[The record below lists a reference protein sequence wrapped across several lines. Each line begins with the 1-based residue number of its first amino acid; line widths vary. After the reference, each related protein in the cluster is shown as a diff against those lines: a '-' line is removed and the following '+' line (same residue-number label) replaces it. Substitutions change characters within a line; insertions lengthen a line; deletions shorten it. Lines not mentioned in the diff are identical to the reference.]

1 MISYIKGT
9 LIDKQPIV
17 ATIEVGGF
25 GLMVNIPLSTFEKL
39 PDKGSSLILHTHFH
53 VREDEMS
60 LYGFINNEELV
71 MFRHL
76 IGVSGIGPKVAL
88 GILSGT
94 GIIQLKNS
102 VREGDV
108 ERLTTIKGIGKK
120 TAQRLIVELRDKLGA
135 PADGDEWLKG
145 TGAYSEL
152 EDNVLAA
159 VTALETLGYT
169 RKQAFEAVKKSVK
182 ILGNKSEPE
191 ELIRDALRN
200 IN

>member
-9 LIDKQPIV
+9 LVEKKPTV
-17 ATIEVGGF
+17 ATIEVEGF
-25 GLMVNIPLSTFEKL
+25 GLKVNIPLSTYEKL
-39 PDKGSSLILHTHFH
+39 PDKGSSLQLHTHFH

-60 LYGFINNEELV
+60 LYGFINMDELE
-71 MFRHL
+71 MFRYL

-94 GIIQLKNS
+94 GIVQLKNA

-135 PADGDEWLKG
+135 IVDGDEWLKG
-145 TGAYSEL
+145 TDDDSDL
-152 EDNVLAA
+152 EENVLAA
-159 VTALETLGYT
+159 VTALETLGYS

-182 ILGNKSEPE
+182 NLGNKAEPE
-191 ELIRDALRN
+191 ELIRDSLRN
-200 IN
+200 LN

>member
-9 LIDKQPIV
+9 LIDKQPTV

-25 GLMVNIPLSTFEKL
+25 GLKVNIPLSTYEKL
-39 PDKGSSLILHTHFH
+39 PDKGSSLLLHTHFH

-60 LYGFINNEELV
+60 LYGFINTDELE
-71 MFRHL
+71 MFRYL

-94 GIIQLKNS
+94 GIVQLKNS

-135 PADGDEWLKG
+135 IADGDEWLKG
-145 TGAYSEL
+145 RDADTEV
-152 EDNVLAA
+152 EENVLSA
-159 VTALETLGYT
+159 VRALETLGYA

-182 ILGNKSEPE
+182 NLGDKAEPE
-191 ELIRDALRN
+191 ELIRESLSRLN
-200 IN
+200 

>member
-1 MISYIKGT
+1 MISYLKGT
-9 LIDKQPIV
+9 LVDKQPIV
-17 ATIEVGGF
+17 ATVEVGGL
-25 GLMVNIPLSTFEKL
+25 GLRVNIPLSTYEKL
-39 PDKGSSLILHTHFH
+39 PDKGSSVMLYTHFH

-60 LYGFINNEELV
+60 LYGFINTEELE
-71 MFRHL
+71 MFRYL

-94 GIIQLKNS
+94 GIVQLKNS

-108 ERLTTIKGIGKK
+108 DRLTTIKGIGKK

-135 PADGDEWLKG
+135 TTDGDDWLRG
-145 TGAYSEL
+145 PGDESEL
-152 EDNVLAA
+152 EENVLVA
-159 VTALETLGYT
+159 VTALETLGYA

-182 ILGNKSEPE
+182 NLGKKAEPE

>member
-9 LIDKQPIV
+9 LVDKQPTV

-25 GLMVNIPLSTFEKL
+25 GLKINIPLSTYEKL
-39 PDKGSSLILHTHFH
+39 PDKGSSLLLHTHFH

-60 LYGFINNEELV
+60 LYGFINMDELE
-71 MFRHL
+71 MFRYL

-94 GIIQLKNS
+94 GIVQLKNS

-135 PADGDEWLKG
+135 NVDGDEWLKG
-145 TGAYSEL
+145 TDDDTDL
-152 EDNVLAA
+152 EENVLAA
-159 VTALETLGYT
+159 VTALETLGYA
-169 RKQAFEAVKKSVK
+169 RKQAFAAVKKSIK
-182 ILGNKSEPE
+182 SLGNKAEPE
-191 ELIRDALRN
+191 ELIRDSLRN
-200 IN
+200 LN